1 LPEAICQKKSAK
13 RKGKDKTMPLD
24 ITFTLS
30 DRDLERFKSIVGKTK
45 SEAAG
50 EEDQAE
56 IEKAAYKIV
65 DVAMNSDLPDFIA
78 DRLLQLKVLLEMIRD
93 EEWSIDPEDRSRI
106 VSAMSYFADPI
117 DLIPDHIPGIGFLD
131 DAMFVEIVIRELNDE
146 IEGYN
151 EFVEFRS
158 SEEERLSAEG
168 KDPNENRDE
177 WLVPKRDKLHARIT
191 ESRGAKGED
200 DFVFHIL

>member
-1 LPEAICQKKSAK
+1 
-13 RKGKDKTMPLD
+13 MPLD

-30 DRDLERFKSIVGKTK
+30 DRDLERFKTIASKTK
-45 SEAAG
+45 SETAG
-50 EEDQAE
+50 TEDHVE

-93 EEWSIDPEDRSRI
+93 DEWAIDPEDRSRI
-106 VSAMSYFADPI
+106 VSAMAYFADPI

-151 EFVEFRS
+151 EFCEFRS
-158 SEEERLSAEG
+158 NEEERLSAEG

-177 WLVPKRDKLHARIT
+177 WVIPKRDELHSRILET
-191 ESRGAKGED
+191 RGAKNED
-200 DFVFHIL
+200 EFVFHIL

>member
-1 LPEAICQKKSAK
+1 
-13 RKGKDKTMPLD
+13 MPLD

-30 DRDLERFKSIVGKTK
+30 DRDLERFKSIADSAK
-45 SEAAG
+45 STAIDNQG
-50 EEDQAE
+50 QAE

-93 EEWSIDPEDRSRI
+93 EEWNIGEADRARI
-106 VSAMSYFADPI
+106 VSAMAYFADPI

-131 DAMFVEIVIRELNDE
+131 DAMFVEIVIRELQAE
-146 IEGYN
+146 IEAFD
-151 EFVEFRS
+151 EFCEFRS
-158 SEEERLSAEG
+158 AEEARLSAAG
-168 KDPNENRDE
+168 QDPNENRDE
-177 WLVPKRDKLHARIT
+177 WIAAKRDQLHARI
-191 ESRGAKGED
+191 EEARGALAEE

>member
-1 LPEAICQKKSAK
+1 
-13 RKGKDKTMPLD
+13 MPLD

-30 DRDLERFKSIVGKTK
+30 DRDLERFKSIAGNSGSDAT
-45 SEAAG
+45 G

-93 EEWSIDPEDRSRI
+93 EEWGIDPKDRTKI
-106 VSAMSYFADPI
+106 VAAMSYFADPI

-131 DAMFVEIVIRELNDE
+131 DAMFVEIVIRELSNE

-151 EFVEFRS
+151 EFCDFRN
-158 SEEERLSAEG
+158 SEEERLSSEG
-168 KDPNENRDE
+168 KDPNENREE
-177 WLVPKRDKLHARIT
+177 WIVPKRNELHSRIMET
-191 ESRGAKGED
+191 RDAKNEEE
-200 DFVFHIL
+200 FVFHIL